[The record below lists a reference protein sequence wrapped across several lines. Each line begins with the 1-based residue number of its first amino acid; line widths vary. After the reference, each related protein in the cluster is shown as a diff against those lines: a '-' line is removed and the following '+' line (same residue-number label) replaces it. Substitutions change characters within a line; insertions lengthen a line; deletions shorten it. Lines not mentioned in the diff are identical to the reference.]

1 VDERFAKYKPKKF
14 LGQNFLTDVN
24 IAKKIV
30 SAFELSDDDIILEIG
45 PGYGSLSKHIAG
57 KCSKYYAVEIDSGCI
72 KSLRETLGNQVIIF
86 EKDFLEFDFEKD
98 LKPTSKKIKIAG
110 NIPYHITSAIL
121 FKLFDNSDKLDFAVL
136 MMQKEVAQRLVA
148 KPETKQYG
156 ILSVQTNYFAFPELL
171 FTVSPGAFFPKPR
184 VNSAVVKLKFLKREP
199 FENETLLRNVVRE
212 SFGKRRKTLR
222 NSLKQLFEVNNIKPE
237 KIEFDLSRRPESLGL
252 KEFIFLSNEIL
263 KQGVTIVQ

>member
-30 SAFELSDDDIILEIG
+30 SAFELSKDDTILEIG

-57 KCSKYYAVEIDSGCI
+57 NSGKYYAVEIDTKCI
-72 KSLRETLGNQVIIF
+72 LSLKATLGNQIEIF

-98 LKPTSKKIKIAG
+98 LSSSKKIKIAG
-110 NIPYHITSAIL
+110 NIPYHITTAIL
-121 FKLFDNSDKLDFAVL
+121 FKLFEYGEKLDFAVL

-148 KPETKQYG
+148 KPNTKEYG
-156 ILSVQTNYFAFPELL
+156 ILSVQTNYYTKPEML

-184 VNSAVVKLKFLKREP
+184 VNSAVVKFKFEKREP
-199 FENETLLRNVVRE
+199 VENENLFKLVVRE

-222 NSLKQLFEVNNIKPE
+222 NSLKKLFENYNIEPE
-237 KIEFDLSRRPESLGL
+237 KINFDFSRRPESLSL
-252 KEFIFLSNEIL
+252 QEFIFLCNEIA
-263 KQGVTIVQ
+263 KQGVDVV

>member
-1 VDERFAKYKPKKF
+1 MDERFAKYKPKKF

-30 SAFELSDDDIILEIG
+30 SAFELGSDDIILEIG

-57 KCSKYYAVEIDSGCI
+57 KSNKYYAVEIDRGCI
-72 KSLRETLGNQVIIF
+72 NSLKKTLGNQIMIF
-86 EKDFLEFDFEKD
+86 EKDFLELDFEKD
-98 LKPTSKKIKIAG
+98 LGLFTKKIKIAG

-121 FKLFDNSDKLDFAVL
+121 FKLFDNFDKIDFAVL
-136 MMQKEVAQRLVA
+136 MMQKEVALRLVA

-156 ILSVQTNYFAFPELL
+156 ILSVQTNYFTNPELL

-184 VNSAVVKLKFLKREP
+184 VNSAVVKLKFIKRIP
-199 FENETLLRNVVRE
+199 FENETLFRSVVRE

-222 NSLKQLFEVNNIKPE
+222 NSLKQLFDVNKINPE
-237 KIEFDLSRRPESLGL
+237 GIEFDLSRRPESLSL
-252 KEFIFLSNEIL
+252 NEFIFLSNEIL
-263 KQGVTIVQ
+263 KQGVAVV